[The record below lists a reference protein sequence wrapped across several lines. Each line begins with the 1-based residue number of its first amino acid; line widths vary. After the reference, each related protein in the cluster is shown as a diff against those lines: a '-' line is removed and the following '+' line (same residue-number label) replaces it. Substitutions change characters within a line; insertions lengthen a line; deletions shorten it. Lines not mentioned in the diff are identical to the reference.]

1 VEPQQVELIQKPIA
15 QVTDSCMNAEQ
26 IKRKLDKLIALS
38 KESEWLEFKQA
49 SHSFHFDKLGKY
61 FSALSNEANL
71 KGEDCGWLVF
81 GVKDKNRKIVGT
93 QYRSNKAHLDKL
105 KSEIANETTNRITF
119 KEIYDLHLFEG
130 RVIMF
135 QIPAAPKGMPIAWK
149 GVWYGRDGEA
159 LSTLNILELE
169 QIRNQIKTDWSAQI
183 CPEATIDDLDPEA
196 ILKAREE
203 FRNKNPKL
211 SDELSQWDDIT
222 FLNKAKVTINGKI
235 TNTAI
240 ILLGKGESEHFI
252 SPAVAKITWIVK
264 DANDIEKD
272 YEHFGPPLI
281 LNAERV
287 FTKIRNLKYRYLVN
301 ETLFPTEI
309 NQYDPWVI
317 REALHNCIAHQ
328 DYELKGKINLVEKP
342 DELIFSN
349 VGSFIPEN
357 IETVINPNWA
367 PEIYRNSFLT
377 TAMVGLNMIDTIGSG
392 IRKMF
397 KTQMERFFPLPD
409 YDLTQPERVSVK
421 IQGRILNENYTRLL
435 IRNKDID
442 LPTVML
448 LDKVQKRFRLS
459 KDEHKFLKS
468 RRLVEGRYPNL
479 FVSSY
484 IAAATEQKAKYIRY
498 RGFDKKYY
506 QDMVIEFIRKNGSVS
521 RKEINDLILSK
532 LPEILTEK
540 QKKSKI
546 NNMLNEMSGKLG
558 IIVNTGPKK
567 YSQWVLT
574 SK

>member
-1 VEPQQVELIQKPIA
+1 MNDELLK
-15 QVTDSCMNAEQ
+15 
-26 IKRKLDKLIALS
+26 KKLDKLIALS

-49 SHSFHFDKLGKY
+49 SREFHFDKLGKY

-71 KGEDCGWLVF
+71 KGKDCGWLVF
-81 GVKDKNRKIVGT
+81 GVRDKNRKIVGT
-93 QYRSNKAHLDKL
+93 QYRTNKDHLDKL
-105 KSEIANETTNRITF
+105 KSEIANETTNHITF
-119 KEIYDLHLFEG
+119 KEIYDLNLSEG

-135 QIPAAPKGMPIAWK
+135 QIPAAPKGIPIAWK

-183 CPEATIDDLDPEA
+183 CPEATIDDLDIKA
-196 ILKAREE
+196 ILKAKEE

-211 SDELSQWDDIT
+211 SNELSQWNDIT

-240 ILLGKGESEHFI
+240 ILLGKEESEHFI
-252 SPAVAKITWIVK
+252 SPAVAKITWILK
-264 DANDIEKD
+264 DANNVEKD
-272 YEHFGPPLI
+272 YEHFGPPFI
-281 LNAERV
+281 LNAGRV
-287 FTKIRNLKYRYLVN
+287 FTKIRNLKYRYLAD
-301 ETLFPTEI
+301 ETLFPTEV

-328 DYELKGKINLVEKP
+328 DYELKGKINLVEKQ
-342 DELIFSN
+342 DELIFNN

-357 IETVINPNWA
+357 IETVIKPDWA
-367 PEIYRNSFLT
+367 PEIYRNPFLT

-409 YDLTQPERVSVK
+409 YDLTQSERVSVK

-435 IRNKDID
+435 IKNKDID

-448 LDKVQKRFRLS
+448 LDKVQKRIRLS
-459 KDEHKFLKS
+459 KEEHKFLKS

-479 FVSSY
+479 FVSSH
-484 IAAATEQKAKYIRY
+484 IAAATGEKARYIRY
-498 RGFDKKYY
+498 RAFDKKYY
-506 QDMVIEFIRKNGSVS
+506 QDMIIEFIKENGSAS
-521 RKEINDLILSK
+521 RKDINDLILNK
-532 LPEILTEK
+532 LREILTEK

-546 NNMLNEMSGKLG
+546 NNMLTEMSRKN
-558 IIVNTGPKK
+558 IIVNTGSRKRPR
-567 YSQWVLT
+567 WVLA